1 MSYGTCDWVAC
12 SGQTRRETEQM
23 SDYTIVRSE
32 TGEVIGTLYNYRV
45 EPSCHVCNRDTGKHH
60 HMCPLRGHGE

>member
-1 MSYGTCDWVAC
+1 
-12 SGQTRRETEQM
+12 M